1 MALIAPARMTVNPSF
16 TSPRFL
22 LNNAVRSG
30 FMRLFP
36 GDGPDV
42 KLTEG
47 AKAVYVPVLDLRTLA
62 KGSQTGYN
70 ELPSVSIK
78 ADYITTP
85 AYEQKVRVA
94 YSREDLNAASSWNI
108 SLASAYTMAMRQ
120 AHFQLLRDAALFG
133 FNPQNG
139 EGLINS
145 ASGTVRERLQAD
157 SNGKTTLDDYDPG
170 QALQAFLRA
179 ITGRLNACNLLGI
192 SAQYNAGGPPVRV
205 VFLAPQ
211 RVLGL
216 LASRIVELT
225 SYQRPGAGSAS
236 IIQSIIDVMKASN
249 VDVQFAPDDT
259 LRGRGEGGT
268 DAVILTIPELPD
280 MGAQGQFDTNVF
292 GDEFQPDERA
302 CNALFVDREV
312 PAEISGPIGAEGT
325 DTVSFMTVT
334 SGWSLRGEATAILSI
349 PVADGN
355 EFSLNTAQAAQA
367 TQTASTANGGTAAKT
382 GS

>member
-78 ADYITTP
+78 ANYITTP

-94 YSREDLNAASSWNI
+94 YSREDLNAASNWNI

-120 AHFQLLRDAALFG
+120 AHFQLLRNAALFG

-192 SAQYNAGGPPVRV
+192 SAQYNAGGPLVRV

-249 VDVQFAPDDT
+249 VDVQFAPNDT
-259 LRGRGEGGT
+259 LRGRGEGGQ
-268 DAVILTIPELPD
+268 D
-280 MGAQGQFDTNVF
+280 DTNVF

-367 TQTASTANGGTAAKT
+367 TQTASTASSGTAAKT